1 MVDRTHSSEPLKRI
15 AIEYRRI
22 GGGSVAGRRERTRFE
37 GRWQRETIRQPGTS
51 VAEGT
56 LESVEDGDGGTG
68 KGRNKSENYNKNT
81 RPTSPLPLKIEY
93 REEKL
98 MEEPGDDGRW

>member
-1 MVDRTHSSEPLKRI
+1 M
-15 AIEYRRI
+15 
-22 GGGSVAGRRERTRFE
+22 RFE

-51 VAEGT
+51 LAEGT
-56 LESVEDGDGGTG
+56 LESVEDEDGGTG
-68 KGRNKSENYNKNT
+68 KGRNKSEITIKIQKDQ
-81 RPTSPLPLKIEY
+81 TSPLPLKIEC